1 MKRPLIARFSN
12 DYVGVWRSGLAGVDA
27 GTAVAEPVLRPL
39 ASLMT
44 H

>member
-1 MKRPLIARFSN
+1 MLVPGGL
-12 DYVGVWRSGLAGVDA
+12 GLAGVDA
-27 GTAVAEPVLRPL
+27 GTAVAEPGFAPL